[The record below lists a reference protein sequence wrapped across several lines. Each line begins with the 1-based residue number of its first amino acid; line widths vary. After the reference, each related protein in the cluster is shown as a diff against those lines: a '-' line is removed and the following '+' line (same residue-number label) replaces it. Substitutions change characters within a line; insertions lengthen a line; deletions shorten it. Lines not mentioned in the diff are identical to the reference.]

1 MTSYIASI
9 DIGTT
14 NIKIN
19 LFNADYQLIDS
30 YRSSY
35 SNVHA
40 TDEVFEMDLEEIW
53 QKLLQGL
60 KELVK
65 NHSIEVME
73 LILTT
78 AMHSVQLMDED
89 LELIGSLLTWA
100 DKRGTRALEGMSQEE
115 KSKQYLRTA
124 TPNHSMN
131 PNFKI
136 RDYYQAGSRVGSM
149 KDILFYRLTGEWA
162 IDICNASSSGLL
174 NIETMTWDQPSM
186 EAIGITR
193 EHLPK
198 IQAVDYQAPLQAGI
212 LPVAGVVTI
221 GTSDGISS
229 NYVFNDLDKAAVLS
243 VGTSHAVRAV
253 HNQPLLDDHL
263 NNFSYVI
270 DADHHLIGFPSNN
283 GADVLAWAVR
293 IFNATY
299 EELNHIAHLR
309 PKTQSIFQPY
319 LNGERAPIW
328 DESATG
334 SLFHLSRTSTRES
347 VLYSII
353 LGMAFNI
360 KQNVEA
366 LRHLVGFESIGLVGG
381 IVAMPAVTQLLADVL
396 GYPLHIPQVEN
407 AETLGSIALVKGLT
421 FDKNYHTLQPAR
433 DRELEALYSQYL
445 KLNQ

>member
-89 LELIGSLLTWA
+89 FELIGSLLTWA

-115 KSKQYLRTA
+115 KSQQYLRTA

-131 PNFKI
+131 PNFKL
-136 RDYYQAGSRVGSM
+136 RDYYQAGSLVGSM

-162 IDICNASSSGLL
+162 IDISNASSSGLL
-174 NIETMTWDQPSM
+174 NVATRTWDTPSI
-186 EAIGITR
+186 EAIGITTDK
-193 EHLPK
+193 LPK
-198 IQAVDYQAPLQAGI
+198 VQAIDYQAPLQAGL
-212 LPVAGVVTI
+212 LPIDGVVTI

-243 VGTSHAVRAV
+243 VGTSHAVRVV
-253 HNQPLLDDHL
+253 HSQPLLNDAL
-263 NNFSYVI
+263 QNFSYVV
-270 DADHHLIGFPSNN
+270 DSDHHLIGLPSNN

-293 IFNATY
+293 IFNANY

-328 DESATG
+328 DESARG
-334 SLFHLSRTSTRES
+334 NLYQLSRSSSRES
-347 VLYSII
+347 VLFSII
-353 LGMAFNI
+353 LGMVFNI
-360 KQNVEA
+360 KQNVDA
-366 LRHLVGFESIGLVGG
+366 LRDLVDFESIGLVGG
-381 IVAMPAVTQLLADVL
+381 IIAMPAVAQLLADVL
-396 GYPLHIPQVEN
+396 GYPLHIPQVDN

-421 FDKNYHTLQPAR
+421 FDKTYHTLQPAR
-433 DRELEALYSQYL
+433 DKEVAALYSQYL